1 MSRGDIVFIKGSGA
15 TKRTAPG
22 QDYISGLI
30 LYTNSLPSGFSSSAR
45 EKQIFSLVE
54 AESLGIVG
62 DYSDATPA
70 VGTYLVT
77 AAGTTGDTLNIK
89 VIEPYGTIVDLGTY
103 IKGTGDST
111 VTKVGDGIALAI
123 NDGTLV
129 HGYSAVNTTGSVAI
143 IAPKR
148 LGLFLN
154 SGTPIVVTLGGN
166 TTPTIAGTLTQFTGG
181 VGSKLAVFHYHISEF
196 FRVNPKSELWI
207 GMYAVPVSTYA
218 FAEITTLQS
227 KANGT
232 IRQVG
237 IFVEATYSSGHLTA
251 IDGVI
256 KTLNDSRHKPL
267 SALYAGDLQAMAS
280 ITSISDL
287 SLLSANKVSSIIG
300 QDGAGLGAYLFLTTG
315 KSVTQLGVA
324 LGMLSF
330 STVSED
336 FGQPAKFNISDGTE
350 NNVPAFANGQLLS
363 DPLISDATL
372 DSIDGKRHIFGQLY
386 VGYAG
391 TFFNDNH
398 CAVTS
403 TSDYAYIND
412 NRVIDKACR
421 GIYSALIPQLKGRLV
436 KNADGTLAQSTI
448 EYFKGLAL
456 EPLYQMSR
464 EGDLSEVTNEDVY
477 IDPSQDVSST
487 NKLIIS
493 VVLNA
498 NGIARNIEIPISF
511 K

>member
-30 LYTNSLPSGFSSSAR
+30 FYTDSLPSGFSSSERA
-45 EKQIFSLVE
+45 KQVFSLIE
-54 AESLGIVG
+54 AESLGIVN
-62 DYSDATPA
+62 DNSDETPA

-77 AAGTTGDTLNIK
+77 SVGTNGDTVNIT
-89 VIEPYGTIVDLGTY
+89 VTEPNGVIVDLGTY
-103 IKGTGDST
+103 TKISADNS

-123 NDGTLV
+123 NDGTKN
-129 HGYSAVNTTGSVAI
+129 HGYVAVNTTGSVAI
-143 IAPKR
+143 TAKDG
-148 LGLFLN
+148 LGVFLN
-154 SGTPIVVTLGGN
+154 TGTPIVVTLGGN

-181 VGSKLAVFHYHISEF
+181 VAGKLAVYHYHISEF

-207 GMYAVPVSTYA
+207 GMYAVPVSTYTY
-218 FAEITTLQS
+218 AEITLLQTAS
-227 KANGT
+227 SGT
-232 IRQVG
+232 IRQIG
-237 IFVEATYSSGHLTA
+237 IFKDATYASGDLTT
-251 IDGVI
+251 IDGII
-256 KTLNDSRHKPL
+256 KTYNDAKHKPL
-267 SALYAGDLQAMAS
+267 SALYAGNLQAMAS
-280 ITSISDL
+280 ITSLADL
-287 SLLSANKVSSIIG
+287 SLLSANKVSSIVG
-300 QDGAGLGAYLFLTTG
+300 QDGAGVGAYLFATTG

-324 LGMLSF
+324 LGMLSL
-330 STVSED
+330 SSVSED

-421 GIYSALIPQLKGRLV
+421 GIYSSLIPQLKGRLV

-456 EPLYQMSR
+456 DPLYQMSR
-464 EGDLSEVTNEDVY
+464 DGDLSEVTNEDVY

-487 NKLIIS
+487 NKLIIN

-498 NGIARNIEIPISF
+498 NGIARNIEVPISF